1 MPRLQHDPVLVVVP
15 FKAMDSSIFQPN
27 PLNNHHHKATTAT
40 NNNDY
45 YQVGDPDLTSMI
57 DRDLNFMKETMTEI
71 QKFVDHMNVQI
82 NQACE
87 KFEELKTRGGSDTNE
102 LDLLK
107 MSVKKLKSQIPSKL
121 KIRYDYDSKPH
132 RKPWFDGSI
141 NSSSSNYQ
149 VDVNKAG
156 NIYSL
161 RNQPQFDHTTA
172 PEVIQVSVRS
182 FPPKPKEFLKF
193 FGIFPEMATI
203 KKRFMIYWWVGREN
217 LYDFVWRTA
226 EDTVNEIL
234 GALTAKGFIE
244 PIYKNCG
251 LVVDSYRMPPYI
263 RSALTIESEWFGFDY
278 FPDRCLTCWNRC
290 IFNIDA
296 AIIDGRH
303 EIIFKRGTNLEV
315 AYLGR
320 WQSSVTHHIEV
331 PDIKIFNALKN
342 MKQLRFLSLRGI
354 SLIIELPQFISQLTE
369 LQFLDLKA
377 CHNLEVIPDWIG
389 LLKNLRHLDIS
400 ECYLLNHIPK
410 GLGALFNL
418 RVLKGFII
426 GNSND
431 KKSCTINDLT
441 KLSRLRKL
449 SISTSMKEFPT
460 DLQLRHLQRLE
471 VLQKLKISWSGCILR
486 GKIDDSPKQAQ
497 LFSKRTTLTRSFIE
511 QHDPGSPPS
520 VKLPSSLQK
529 LELECFPEI
538 DTPSWLRSNNLKN
551 LKKLYIR
558 GGLLCKLDEI
568 VAANVEMLQLKYLSD
583 FQMRWKDLRSLF
595 PGLIYLEKVECPG
608 LNSFPCDHNG
618 VWLRKRHTLQ
628 INVLRD
634 RI

>member
-27 PLNNHHHKATTAT
+27 PVNNHHHKATTAT
-40 NNNDY
+40 NNNDD
-45 YQVGDPDLTSMI
+45 YQVGDPDLTNMI

-121 KIRYDYDSKPH
+121 KIRYDDDSKPH

-156 NIYSL
+156 NFYSL

-172 PEVIQVSVRS
+172 PEVIQVSVLS
-182 FPPKPKEFLKF
+182 FPPKPQEFLKF

-203 KKRFMIYWWVGREN
+203 KKRFMIYWWIGREN
-217 LYDFVWRTA
+217 LYDFVMWRTA

-234 GALTAKGFIE
+234 AELTAKGFIE

-278 FPDRCLTCWNRC
+278 FPARCLTCWNRC

-303 EIIFKRGTNLEV
+303 EIIFKIGTDFEV

-320 WQSSVTHHIEV
+320 GQSSVTHHIEI

-354 SLIIELPQFISQLTE
+354 SLITELPQFISQLTE
-369 LQFLDLKA
+369 LQILDLKA
-377 CHNLEVIPDWIG
+377 CHNLEGYG
-389 LLKNLRHLDIS
+389 LIIFGQDLK
-400 ECYLLNHIPK
+400 K
-410 GLGALFNL
+410 GWLTELFF
-418 RVLKGFII
+418 VVQFG
-426 GNSND
+426 
-431 KKSCTINDLT
+431 
-441 KLSRLRKL
+441 RLRKVH
-449 SISTSMKEFPT
+449 STNTTPSVSSSLDYFKGKSSPRLATTTVASTSTTTAVVPTTTTNNNDYHGGASALANMIDRDLISMKE
-460 DLQLRHLQRLE
+460 DMAKI
-471 VLQKLKISWSGCILR
+471 QKY
-486 GKIDDSPKQAQ
+486 ID
-497 LFSKRTTLTRSFIE
+497 
-511 QHDPGSPPS
+511 HM
-520 VKLPSSLQK
+520 
-529 LELECFPEI
+529 
-538 DTPSWLRSNNLKN
+538 
-551 LKKLYIR
+551 
-558 GGLLCKLDEI
+558 
-568 VAANVEMLQLKYLSD
+568 NV
-583 FQMRWKDLRSLF
+583 
-595 PGLIYLEKVECPG
+595 
-608 LNSFPCDHNG
+608 
-618 VWLRKRHTLQ
+618 Q
-628 INVLRD
+628 INQACEKFEDLKQEEGVILMNLAD
-634 RI
+634 

>member
-1 MPRLQHDPVLVVVP
+1 
-15 FKAMDSSIFQPN
+15 
-27 PLNNHHHKATTAT
+27 
-40 NNNDY
+40 
-45 YQVGDPDLTSMI
+45 
-57 DRDLNFMKETMTEI
+57 
-71 QKFVDHMNVQI
+71 
-82 NQACE
+82 
-87 KFEELKTRGGSDTNE
+87 
-102 LDLLK
+102 

-121 KIRYDYDSKPH
+121 KIRYDDDSKPH

-149 VDVNKAG
+149 VAVNKAG
-156 NIYSL
+156 NFYSL
-161 RNQPQFDHTTA
+161 RNQPQFDPTTGLR
-172 PEVIQVSVRS
+172 EVIQVSDLS
-182 FPPKPKEFLKF
+182 FPPINEFLKF
-193 FGIFPEMATI
+193 FRIFPEMATI
-203 KKRFMIYWWVGREN
+203 KKRFMIYWWIGREH
-217 LYDFVWRTA
+217 LYNSVMWQTG
-226 EDTVNEIL
+226 EDTVNQIMD
-234 GALTAKGFIE
+234 ALTARGFIE

-263 RSALTIESEWFGFDY
+263 RSALTIDSEWFGFDY
-278 FPDRCLTCWNRC
+278 FRVQCLTCWNRC

-303 EIIFKRGTNLEV
+303 EIISKIGTNFEV

-320 WQSSVTHHIEV
+320 WQSSVTHHIEI

-342 MKQLRFLSLRGI
+342 MKQLRFLSFRGI
-354 SLIIELPQFISQLTE
+354 SLITELPQFISQLTE
-369 LQFLDLKA
+369 LQILDLKA

-389 LLKNLRHLDIS
+389 LLKNLTHLDIS
-400 ECYLLNHIPK
+400 ECYLLNHMPK
-410 GLGALFNL
+410 RLGALSNL
-418 RVLKGFII
+418 EVLKGFII

-441 KLSRLRKL
+441 KLSKLRKL

-460 DLQLRHLQRLE
+460 DLQLRHLHRLKF
-471 VLQKLKISWSGCILR
+471 LQKLKISWSGCILR

-497 LFSKRTTLTRSFIE
+497 LFSKRTALTRSFVE
-511 QHDPGSPPS
+511 RHDLELPSS

-538 DTPSWLRSNNLKN
+538 DTSSWLSSNNLKN

-583 FQMRWKDLRSLF
+583 FQMRWMDLRSLF
-595 PGLIYLEKVECPG
+595 PRLIYLEKVECPG
-608 LNSFPCDHNG
+608 LNSFPCDQNG
-618 VWLRKRHTLQ
+618 VWLRK
-628 INVLRD
+628 
-634 RI
+634 

>member
-1 MPRLQHDPVLVVVP
+1 
-15 FKAMDSSIFQPN
+15 MDSSIFQPN

-40 NNNDY
+40 NNNDD
-45 YQVGDPDLTSMI
+45 YQVGDPDLTNMI

-121 KIRYDYDSKPH
+121 KIRYDDDSKPH

-156 NIYSL
+156 NFYSL
-161 RNQPQFDHTTA
+161 HNQPQFDHTTA
-172 PEVIQVSVRS
+172 PEVIQVSVLS
-182 FPPKPKEFLKF
+182 FPPKRQEFLKF

-203 KKRFMIYWWVGREN
+203 KKRFMIHWWIGREY
-217 LYDFVWRTA
+217 LYDFVLLWQTA
-226 EDTVNEIL
+226 EYTVNEIL
-234 GALTAKGFIE
+234 DALTAKGFIE

-303 EIIFKRGTNLEV
+303 EIIFKRGTNLGV

-342 MKQLRFLSLRGI
+342 MKQLKFLSLRGI
-354 SLIIELPQFISQLTE
+354 SLITELPQFISQLTE
-369 LQFLDLKA
+369 LQILDLKA

-389 LLKNLRHLDIS
+389 LLKNLTYLDIS
-400 ECYLLNHIPK
+400 ECYLLNHMPK
-410 GLGALFNL
+410 GLGALSNL

-426 GNSND
+426 GNSSD

-441 KLSRLRKL
+441 KLSRLTKL

-460 DLQLRHLQRLE
+460 DLQLRHLQRLKF
-471 VLQKLKISWSGCILR
+471 LQKLKISWSGCILR

-497 LFSKRTTLTRSFIE
+497 LFSKGTTLTRSFVE
-511 QHDPGSPPS
+511 QHDPELPPS

-583 FQMRWKDLRSLF
+583 FQMRWMDLRSLF
-595 PGLIYLEKVECPG
+595 PKLIYLEKVECPG
-608 LNSFPCDHNG
+608 LNSFPCDQNG
-618 VWLRKRHTLQ
+618 VWLRKWHTLQ

-634 RI
+634 SI